1 LRILFLSET
10 FYPHGGGA
18 ELATYLYARLLKEE
32 GFNVTVVTNRFVEE
46 RQISNEQGITVF
58 RLPLMG
64 NAGSLKYSILS
75 RPDVLVSS
83 FIRKLVKSVDIVY
96 IPRFWYSS
104 SLLARACR
112 KPVIT
117 HLHDYMPVCP
127 LSNLHDTHK
136 GDICFNKNNL
146 LCSSKCIYAFE
157 RGQSR
162 SQLETMGSVALN
174 MTVGRGLGK
183 LVALSDAIICV
194 SNAHKNLIAA
204 RAPHLQSKMHL
215 LYNPLPNVSYL
226 ESRGRDFGYFGGP
239 SRMKGFEILYKAILR
254 VKNSRI
260 RVHATKFSESAR
272 SCFQSLIGQFLF
284 YDKAPPPL
292 FERIWKEVRAIVVPS
307 VWQEPLPYI
316 VSEALL
322 RGRLVIA
329 SIMGG
334 IPEQLEGTEGNLLC
348 DSGDFQQFANSMD
361 YVSELDDERIAEFGW
376 HNRERV
382 LRRFDNGTIVKEF
395 VRICDKVV

>member
-1 LRILFLSET
+1 
-10 FYPHGGGA
+10 
-18 ELATYLYARLLKEE
+18 
-32 GFNVTVVTNRFVEE
+32 
-46 RQISNEQGITVF
+46 
-58 RLPLMG
+58 
-64 NAGSLKYSILS
+64 
-75 RPDVLVSS
+75 
-83 FIRKLVKSVDIVY
+83 
-96 IPRFWYSS
+96 
-104 SLLARACR
+104 
-112 KPVIT
+112 
-117 HLHDYMPVCP
+117 
-127 LSNLHDTHK
+127 
-136 GDICFNKNNL
+136 
-146 LCSSKCIYAFE
+146 
-157 RGQSR
+157 
-162 SQLETMGSVALN
+162 
-174 MTVGRGLGK
+174 
-183 LVALSDAIICV
+183 
-194 SNAHKNLIAA
+194 
-204 RAPHLQSKMHL
+204 
-215 LYNPLPNVSYL
+215 
-226 ESRGRDFGYFGGP
+226 
-239 SRMKGFEILYKAILR
+239 MKGFEILYKAILR